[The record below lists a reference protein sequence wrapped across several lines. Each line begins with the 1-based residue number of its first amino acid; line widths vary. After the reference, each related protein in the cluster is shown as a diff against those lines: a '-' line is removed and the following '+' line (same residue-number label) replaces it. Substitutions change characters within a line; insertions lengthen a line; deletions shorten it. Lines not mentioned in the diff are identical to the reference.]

1 MAEATV
7 WHENK
12 IYTVTRAEQS
22 VPTSNSVETR
32 FLFLIFSL
40 TRLRLGT

>member
-12 IYTVTRAEQS
+12 IYTVIRAEQS
-22 VPTSNSVETR
+22 VPTSNIVQKPD
-32 FLFLIFSL
+32 FYF
-40 TRLRLGT
+40 